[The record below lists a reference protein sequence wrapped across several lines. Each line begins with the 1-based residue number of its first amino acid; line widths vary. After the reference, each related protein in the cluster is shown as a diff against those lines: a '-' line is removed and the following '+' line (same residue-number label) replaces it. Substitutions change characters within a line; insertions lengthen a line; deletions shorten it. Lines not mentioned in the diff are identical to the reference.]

1 MTGCLRALGLLV
13 LIGGIAVG
21 LLSLRRLPDAV
32 PADVPPQIAHI
43 TDVQEEKPR
52 VTYLHLRGGH
62 ALPHA
67 ALAFSTGDADEPVF
81 YLVPLVDEDHPLKL
95 EMEER
100 ARRLVEGDTATET
113 AWREYASGRLDY
125 SEVRM
130 LLLSTDIGRWT
141 SEPSV
146 VVPLEW
152 VEGVVRPLSEA
163 LDGEVVIQLDEQ
175 FADVRI
181 ERLLVLTEGEAPP
194 EEEALRLL
202 LLLSALAA
210 LLGFATVMTTLVAGR
225 AR

>member
-13 LIGGIAVG
+13 LIGGIVLG
-21 LLSLRRLPDAV
+21 LLSLRRLPDAS
-32 PADVPPQIAHI
+32 PADAPPQIAHI

-52 VTYLHLRGGH
+52 ATYLHLRGGH
-62 ALPHA
+62 ALPYA
-67 ALAFSTGDADEPVF
+67 ALAFSAGDAAEPAF

-95 EMEER
+95 EMEAR
-100 ARRLVEGDTATET
+100 ARQVVEDDPATH
-113 AWREYASGRLDY
+113 AGWKEYAADRLDY

-130 LLLSTDIGRWT
+130 LLVSSDIGRWKN
-141 SEPSV
+141 EPSV

-152 VEGVVRPLSEA
+152 VEGVVRPLAEA
-163 LDGEVVIQLDEQ
+163 LDEDVVIQLDEQ

-181 ERLLVLTEGEAPP
+181 DRLLVLTEGEVPP

-210 LLGFATVMTTLVAGR
+210 LLGFATVLATSIARR